1 MFFSSIPSCCIL
13 SNICTGPVYNQQL
26 ISVNGRLTWTIGW
39 SQRVVSQQIAEDF
52 ADTMF
57 DIIKKAVKAE

>member
-1 MFFSSIPSCCIL
+1 MRVSYCTYIL
-13 SNICTGPVYNQQL
+13 SNTGPVYNQQL

-39 SQRVVSQQIAEDF
+39 SQRVVNQQMAEEF